1 MEGSSGSSPLPTGD
15 LDDSDW
21 MSLDD
26 ASSMLDAGEFA
37 FPIVDSGVLSP
48 SKMVADASSPG
59 RSFDFEHPAVD
70 NPAGWG
76 ATTVLDVEAIM
87 QRATVDFLTKSDV
100 AAVLANVERLGIQIS
115 ADVAQTPPS
124 GSLVFY
130 NKKTTKRFRDDGYV
144 WRRKKGGRQVQEY
157 HEKLKIGGVEVLT
170 VCYTKLAADPD
181 FQRRVYW
188 LLEKGRSHW
197 VLVHYLGKRL
207 VTPTARAPSTATTAP
222 PPSNI
227 LGHFGH
233 QPFQMGEPLGSHSA
247 APDAG
252 LRSAAPMGTPVDALA
267 AAPDFATVSNQVAPG
282 DAVVLP
288 MQDGDDEAVSS
299 SGEAG
304 IHLVDCSPD
313 WAYVDGGQKVIIVYD
328 VTPPVAAQDAI
339 ARYTSGQPHISDRK
353 AHYPSSA
360 SLPAHHCLVRAGVC
374 VCSGQTITVCLA
386 TCECRRKLYAQAS
399 CAVRLR
405 QPLWTCPG

>member
-1 MEGSSGSSPLPTGD
+1 MEDSSAPSALPTGD
-15 LDDSDW
+15 FDDSDW

-26 ASSMLDAGEFA
+26 SSSLLDAAEFA
-37 FPIVDSGVLSP
+37 LPTVDSGVLSP
-48 SKMVADASSPG
+48 IKMVADGSPPG

-70 NPAGWG
+70 NPASWG
-76 ATTVLDVEAIM
+76 AMTVLDMEAIM

-144 WRRKKGGRQVQEY
+144 WRRTKGGRQVQEY

-188 LLEKGRSHW
+188 LLEKERSHW
-197 VLVHYLGKRL
+197 VLVHYLGKCL
-207 VTPTARAPSTATTAP
+207 GSPTSRPPSAATTAP
-222 PPSNI
+222 LPGNT

-233 QPFQMGEPLGSHSA
+233 QSFQMGDPLGSHSA
-247 APDAG
+247 MPDAG
-252 LRSAAPMGTPVDALA
+252 LRSAAPMGTRVDALA
-267 AAPDFATVSNQVAPG
+267 APDSATVSNQMVSA

-288 MQDGDDEAVSS
+288 MQDGDEAVSTG
-299 SGEAG
+299 GEAG
-304 IHLVDCSPD
+304 IHVVDCSPD
-313 WAYVDGGQKVIIVYD
+313 WGYVDGGQKVIIVYD
-328 VTPPVAAQDAI
+328 VTPPAAAQDAI
-339 ARYTSGQPHISDRK
+339 ARYNSAKPHNSDCIIF
-353 AHYPSSA
+353 
-360 SLPAHHCLVRAGVC
+360 LPVRPLTTIWYVCVRAR
-374 VCSGQTITVCLA
+374 VCSGRTITVCLA
-386 TCECRRKLYAQAS
+386 TYECRRKLYAQAS

-405 QPLWTCPG
+405 QPRWTCPG